1 MHSSTP
7 KMHSY
12 LTHLKVVAF
21 MHEKSVFVSLVFNNP
36 DMIGVGHWSAPTH
49 LCNEPLNTKPISI
62 EKLIPSFCLQMEVL

>member
-1 MHSSTP
+1 MWVIKTQLYKYTNIMHSSTP

-36 DMIGVGHWSAPTH
+36 DMIGVGH
-49 LCNEPLNTKPISI
+49 
-62 EKLIPSFCLQMEVL
+62 